1 MRSRVG
7 EAPTDGDWKF
17 RVAAAC
23 GSRQHGGGNEAN
35 TRDVAEECGR
45 HESVAVAVEKFLAFL
60 VPANESVELL
70 CLELFANGDYKRCLF
85 RAK

>member
-1 MRSRVG
+1 MN
-7 EAPTDGDWKF
+7 PF
-17 RVAAAC
+17 
-23 GSRQHGGGNEAN
+23 N
-35 TRDVAEECGR
+35 
-45 HESVAVAVEKFLAFL
+45 VAVAVEKFLAFL